1 MKVLSW
7 DVGLRTLS
15 YCLLENTRHSSLDT
29 TDTSSGLEP
38 EPSTPGETNAVTDPA
53 QNFTFNIL
61 QWDSIDVQVDA
72 DAETSGTMSASGV
85 VKPSKRSKVT
95 AVSIEEGARLIIDTL
110 HRRAD
115 FLAHGVDAII
125 IEQQPAGGHN
135 QQANVR
141 MKVMSHAIQCYFYT
155 RGIMSHVFVA
165 PQISFVPANSKFEE
179 KPKTKRPAAAVVSAS
194 ASATA
199 LIPPPNP
206 ETSGA
211 GASMSEQEVVM
222 AKSHPAHSQYSVNKK
237 YAVVKAGELVR
248 AFLPSNH
255 KARRFFDATSTK
267 KKDDLAD
274 SFLLGYYF
282 LKKQHTARLA
292 VNAKLNKTAR
302 KKKELEG
309 NALKA
314 APKRKSRTDAKA
326 VVADADAQTEPRSG
340 SVGSAGS
347 VGVDGS
353 DGVVSTGPVADKEPV
368 VPKRRRK
375 LKMSTGTDEEATGNN
390 NGGTTPSSR
399 RVELEPE
406 PETSAVGAD
415 ATDVD
420 TNVGTA
426 AAPVKCTRLLSRSG
440 STRKP
445 KTTSTDQIAVPS
457 PNLATE
463 SSVDNSAFVAVLAPG
478 ITKPKT
484 QRKRN
489 SANLECS
496 GGSSSA
502 CAVPVSNPNA
512 GVVSIKNEEPSSCE
526 VSGADADADA
536 DPNIGLAVATP
547 FHSSA
552 AAPSVTSRAPAA
564 TQKRKKAKRSQIV
577 L

>member
-15 YCLLENTRHSSLDT
+15 YCLLENMRHSSLDP
-29 TDTSSGLEP
+29 TDTSSGVEP

-179 KPKTKRPAAAVVSAS
+179 KPKTKRPAAAVVLAS
-194 ASATA
+194 ASAAA
-199 LIPPPNP
+199 LVPPPNP

-211 GASMSEQEVVM
+211 GANVSEQEVVT

-326 VVADADAQTEPRSG
+326 VVADANSQTNAESVGG
-340 SVGSAGS
+340 SVGG
-347 VGVDGS
+347 DGS
-353 DGVVSTGPVADKEPV
+353 DGVVSIASVADQVEPA

-375 LKMSTGTDEEATGNN
+375 LKMSTVTEDEATGNN

-406 PETSAVGAD
+406 PETSAGGAD
-415 ATDVD
+415 AVDVD
-420 TNVGTA
+420 TNVGTD

-445 KTTSTDQIAVPS
+445 KTTSTDQVAIPS

-512 GVVSIKNEEPSSCE
+512 SVVSLIKNEEPSSCE
-526 VSGADADADA
+526 VSGADADA